1 MKQIRSLIAASRFLG
16 RLLAHDGL
24 VAHTHA
30 LVVNRLVHAV
40 LPRGPVRPHVGT
52 SRSEGHQ
59 VPRPCTSKKTRRHDT
74 GEAQGARTESER
86 GPLHHSHTHTRT
98 HTHTM
103 QTADSRHQTSDRRGE
118 ERHWYSRKSR
128 RFLYMTLAHMRTP
141 RPDRAPNSVLVK
153 GMARSNNR
161 RGRGDDC

>member
-52 SRSEGHQ
+52 SRREGHQ
-59 VPRPCTSKKTRRHDT
+59 VPWPCTSKKTRRHDT

-86 GPLHHSHTHTRT
+86 GPLHHSHTHT
-98 HTHTM
+98 HTM

-118 ERHWYSRKSR
+118 ALVLTEEQALLVHDVGPHADSQARQGSEQRAGERHGEQQQERKR
-128 RFLYMTLAHMRTP
+128 RRLLR
-141 RPDRAPNSVLVK
+141 K
-153 GMARSNNR
+153 
-161 RGRGDDC
+161 